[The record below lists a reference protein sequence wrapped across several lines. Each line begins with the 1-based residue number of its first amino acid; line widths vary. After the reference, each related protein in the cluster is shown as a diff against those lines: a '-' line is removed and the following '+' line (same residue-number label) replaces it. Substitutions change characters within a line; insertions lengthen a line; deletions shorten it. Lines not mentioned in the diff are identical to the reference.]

1 MMPMSSPSLPRT
13 EPIFPNGTGPRTP
26 TLSQPYGTFTR
37 SCTAPT
43 SSNTIP
49 QAMTFCTSAEAR
61 PKASLDIRS
70 SPNPNTSERS
80 SNMSLIGLVMR
91 CLLVTLISLS
101 VWVIVLFGLWEDVPA
116 LQNFVAL
123 LASALIVLLATSF
136 YLLIILLRSP
146 GNGNSDPQL

>member
-1 MMPMSSPSLPRT
+1 MSSNSTHPGM
-13 EPIFPNGTGPRTP
+13 I
-26 TLSQPYGTFTR
+26 
-37 SCTAPT
+37 
-43 SSNTIP
+43 
-49 QAMTFCTSAEAR
+49 FCTSVVAR
-61 PKASLDIRS
+61 PKASTGIRS
-70 SPNPNTSERS
+70 LPNPNTSERS
-80 SNMSLIGLVMR
+80 SNMSLTGLVMR

-101 VWVIVLFGLWEDVPA
+101 VWAILLYGLWEDVPA